1 MLKWSEKTGNL
12 VQNMREIEI
21 GLHVQKKL
29 KFYGCITFESRKLSN
44 ERCNK
49 KAGDLNRGLNKW
61 TESGACQ

>member
-1 MLKWSEKTGNL
+1 MSNNKSSNFMDAPYKTTKMSRHL
-12 VQNMREIEI
+12 VFAT
-21 GLHVQKKL
+21 KKR
-29 KFYGCITFESRKLSN
+29 CITFKSRKLSN

>member
-1 MLKWSEKTGNL
+1 MDALYKTTR
-12 VQNMREIEI
+12 MSR
-21 GLHVQKKL
+21 HVVFVTKK
-29 KFYGCITFESRKLSN
+29 KRCITFKSRKLSN

>member
-1 MLKWSEKTGNL
+1 MDAPYKTTKMSRHL
-12 VQNMREIEI
+12 VFAT
-21 GLHVQKKL
+21 KKR
-29 KFYGCITFESRKLSN
+29 CITFKSRKLSN